1 MNTRKIHFETLGC
14 KLNQV
19 ESEGAARFFS
29 DWNFEVTMSPLT
41 ASSPEDRSVALCVV
55 NTCTVTAKAEQKARR
70 IIRML
75 LKICPCCAVAVT
87 GCYAQ
92 LNQKDIL
99 AIDSRV
105 CVLGGQHKGAMA
117 DVPKI
122 LSENPLADGNEIASR
137 LQKFFDGKNSS
148 SLKDIITEPF
158 RLSTDT
164 FINHSR
170 SSLKIQDGCNSVCT
184 YCRIRLA
191 RGKSVSIDAF
201 SAVERVRELERAGQN
216 EVVITTVNIAQYFGE
231 LDEEKFNSNNLKTDE
246 NIHVFEKNMI
256 STSSFSDD
264 KNTFGQSFDKAD
276 GFDKL
281 KQHTFGKKKFI
292 KFAGLLSLIL
302 GNTEKIGVRISSLYP
317 EIVDEELCKIIRNPR
332 LRPHFHISVQSGSD
346 AVLARMKRPY
356 RIEAVYKACRL
367 LKEAK
372 GNPFLACDIIAGFP
386 GESDEDFE
394 ETMKMLGS
402 CGFTFVHAFPFSP
415 RPGTEAFKM
424 RPMVPNYITDSR
436 IKRLEEFNRKSKS
449 SYIKSFEGKI
459 LPAVC
464 ETVHRAHLVKDRV
477 IVHAVTENFLHCQL
491 VFSPEEK
498 NLPEAGSVV
507 SVRVIRPLEESEK
520 TGESDTLVE
529 LCGIKN

>member
-19 ESEGAARFFS
+19 ESEGAARFFA
-29 DWNFEVTMSPLT
+29 DDDFEVTMSPLT
-41 ASSPEDRSVALCVV
+41 ASSPEDENVALCIV

-75 LKICPCCAVAVT
+75 LKICPKSAVAVT

-99 AIDSRV
+99 EIDSRV

-122 LSENPLADGNEIASR
+122 LKKILSKNPEADGKEIASQI
-137 LQKFFDGKNSS
+137 QKFFDDENKSS
-148 SLKDIITEPF
+148 IQNVITQPF

-191 RGKSVSIDAF
+191 RGKSVSLDAF
-201 SAVERVRELERAGQN
+201 SAVERVKELEKAGQN

-231 LDEEKFNSNNLKTDE
+231 FDEEKFKENNFLVDN
-246 NIHVFEKNMI
+246 NIHIFEK
-256 STSSFSDD
+256 
-264 KNTFGQSFDKAD
+264 G
-276 GFDKL
+276 
-281 KQHTFGKKKFI
+281 GKEFI
-292 KFAGLLSLIL
+292 KFAGLLDLML
-302 GNTEKIGVRISSLYP
+302 LNTEKIGIRISSLYP
-317 EIVDEELCKIIRNPR
+317 EIVDEELCKIIKNPR
-332 LRPHFHISVQSGSD
+332 VRPHFHISVQSGSD
-346 AVLARMKRPY
+346 SILGKMKRPY

-367 LKEAK
+367 LKRAK
-372 GNPFLACDIIAGFP
+372 ENPFLACDIIAGFP
-386 GESDEDFE
+386 GETDEDFE
-394 ETMKMLGS
+394 ETMKMLED
-402 CGFTFVHAFPFSP
+402 CGFAFVHAFPFSP

-424 RPMVPNYITDSR
+424 RPMVPNYVTDER
-436 IKRLEEFNRKSKS
+436 IKRLEEYNQKSKS

-464 ETVHRAHLVKDRV
+464 ETVHRQHLVKDRI

-491 VFSPEEK
+491 VFAPEEK
-498 NLPEAGSVV
+498 NLPKAGSVIHV
-507 SVRVIRPLEESEK
+507 KIVRPLENGEK
-520 TGESDTLVE
+520 TGESDTLAIIE
-529 LCGIKN
+529 N

>member
-1 MNTRKIHFETLGC
+1 MQNRKIHFETLGC

-29 DWNFEVTMSPLT
+29 DAGFDISMAPLT
-41 ASSPEDRSVALCVV
+41 AACECDENVALCVV

-75 LKICPCCAVAVT
+75 LKICPKSAVAVT

-99 AIDSRV
+99 ELDERV

-122 LSENPLADGNEIASR
+122 LKKILEKNPDSSGKEICAEI
-137 LQKFFDGKNSS
+137 QKFFDGENLSSQKN
-148 SLKDIITEPF
+148 IITEPF

-191 RGKSVSIDAF
+191 RGKSVSLDAF
-201 SAVERVRELERAGQN
+201 ACLERIVSLEKNGQS
-216 EVVITTVNIAQYFGE
+216 EVVITTVNIAQYFG
-231 LDEEKFNSNNLKTDE
+231 LFDEKKILESNFKIPDNL
-246 NIHVFEKNMI
+246 NFFEK
-256 STSSFSDD
+256 D
-264 KNTFGQSFDKAD
+264 
-276 GFDKL
+276 
-281 KQHTFGKKKFI
+281 GKKYL
-292 KFAGLLSLIL
+292 KFAGLLRLIL
-302 GNTEKIGVRISSLYP
+302 ENTEKIAVRISSLYP
-317 EIVDEELCKIIRNPR
+317 EIVDEELCEAIKNPR

-346 AVLARMKRPY
+346 SVLERMKRPY
-356 RIEAVYKACRL
+356 RIEAVYKACAL
-367 LKEAK
+367 LKSAK
-372 GNPFLACDIIAGFP
+372 KNPFLACDIIAGFP
-386 GESDEDFE
+386 GESGEDFS
-394 ETMKMLGS
+394 ETLAMLEK

-424 RPMVPNYITDSR
+424 RPMVPNYITDER
-436 IKRLEEFNRKSKS
+436 IKSLENFNRKAKRE
-449 SYIKSFEGKI
+449 YIKSFEGKI

-464 ETVHRAHLVKDRV
+464 ETVHRARLVKDRV
-477 IVHAVTENFLHCQL
+477 VVHAVTENFLHCQL
-491 VFSPEEK
+491 VFSPNAK
-498 NLPEAGSVV
+498 NLPKAGSVINV
-507 SVRVIRPLEESEK
+507 KIIRPLEESER
-520 TGESDTLVE
+520 TGESECLAAVE
-529 LCGIKN
+529 D